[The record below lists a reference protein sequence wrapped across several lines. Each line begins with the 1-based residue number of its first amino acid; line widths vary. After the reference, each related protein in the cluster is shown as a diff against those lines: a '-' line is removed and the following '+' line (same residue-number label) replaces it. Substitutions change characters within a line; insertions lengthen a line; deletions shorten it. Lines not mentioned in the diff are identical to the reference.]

1 MTDISGRV
9 ISNTACHKQFF
20 HSHDL
25 TFQFGFFV
33 RYPWFRAAGICQA
46 NCCNVVFVGT
56 VVCLA
61 VGWTTE
67 TILVR
72 GFSGI
77 IFNAAPTAVFFFF
90 SHIIYHSVILS
101 RDHVFE
107 LNVAL

>member
-1 MTDISGRV
+1 MPGD
-9 ISNTACHKQFF
+9 
-20 HSHDL
+20 
-25 TFQFGFFV
+25 
-33 RYPWFRAAGICQA
+33 
-46 NCCNVVFVGT
+46 CCNVVFVGP

-72 GFSGI
+72 GFRGI

-101 RDHVFE
+101 RDHVIE
-107 LNVAL
+107 LVVAL